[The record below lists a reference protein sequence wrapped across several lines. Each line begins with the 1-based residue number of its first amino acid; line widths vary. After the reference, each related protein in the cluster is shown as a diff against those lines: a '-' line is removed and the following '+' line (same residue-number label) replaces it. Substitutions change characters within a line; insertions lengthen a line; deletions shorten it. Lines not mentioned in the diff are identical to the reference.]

1 MRLDATTAEVVS
13 FLVDRGFSVAFP
25 IDADVTDEHARV
37 ALKGNHFAIVTRDDN
52 GTLRAAVECN
62 TPPVERFTYHDLLT
76 VSIALQ
82 KRSEAVAILH
92 ADVCGKLAFRAKA
105 SEYADEINRLADL
118 RRKVSGIL
126 RAERAAQYAA
136 EAQEAAARG

>member
-52 GTLRAAVECN
+52 GTPRAAVECN
-62 TPPVERFTYHDLLT
+62 TPPVERLTYHAT
-76 VSIALQ
+76 
-82 KRSEAVAILH
+82 
-92 ADVCGKLAFRAKA
+92 F
-105 SEYADEINRLADL
+105 
-118 RRKVSGIL
+118 
-126 RAERAAQYAA
+126 
-136 EAQEAAARG
+136 